1 VSRLVETAAPEWDD
15 LLARLGCADVYY
27 LRGYVESARLLEP
40 GEPAYLHLEGD
51 GGDVVF
57 PVLIREAPG
66 EIRDVVTPYGY
77 GGPVATGPEPPVERF
92 WQLYQR
98 WCEGRGILTTFIR
111 FHPLF
116 ANHLYAGPDVAL
128 ERYADTTG
136 WRLDLPDLFAGMD
149 GKHRTSCR
157 KARKEGVTVRVQ
169 PGPGDLSEFV
179 ALYEATMRRLGVGD
193 FYLVPQAYWDSLAG
207 PLRERLLLAD
217 ALFEGEVVASALCF
231 ATQPWLHYHL
241 SAAAE
246 RGRPLGAGNLV
257 LYETAEWARAEG
269 YERFHLGGGAGG
281 QDDSLAAF
289 KRRFDRGGRQEWWLG
304 KAVHDPARYRE
315 LTGRDP
321 GERSGFFPAYRAPSR
336 A

>member
-1 VSRLVETAAPEWDD
+1 VSGIVETAAPEWDD

-27 LRGYVESARLLEP
+27 LSAYLASARLLEP
-40 GEPAYLHLEGD
+40 GEPAFLHLEGD

-57 PVLIREAPG
+57 ACLVREAPG
-66 EIRDVVTPYGY
+66 GVRDVITPYGY

-92 WQLYQR
+92 WELYER
-98 WCEGRGILTTFIR
+98 WCRGRGILTSFIR

-116 ANHLYAGPDVAL
+116 ANHSYAGPNVAL
-128 ERYADTTG
+128 ERHADTTG

-157 KARKEGVTVRVQ
+157 KARKEGVTFRIRQ
-169 PGPGDLSEFV
+169 GLEDLSEFV
-179 ALYEATMRRLGVGD
+179 ALYEETMRRLGADD
-193 FYLVPQAYWDSLAG
+193 FYLFPQEYWDILTG
-207 PLRERLLLAD
+207 PLREQVLLAEAVAGD
-217 ALFEGEVVASALCF
+217 EVAASALCF

-241 SAAAE
+241 SAASE

-257 LYETAEWARAEG
+257 LYETAEWARARR

-281 QDDSLAAF
+281 QEDSLAAF
-289 KRRFDRGGRQEWWLG
+289 KGRFDPGGRLEWWLG
-304 KAVHDPARYRE
+304 KAVHDGDAYRE

-321 GERSGFFPAYRAPSR
+321 GDRSGFFPAYRQS
-336 A
+336 